1 MGVSVFKTKL
11 ENISKQESIRFDVKY
26 RRFFDVDHAKS
37 DIAKDYVRIGDIL
50 KVFPCKKIKKGE
62 LENNIEMI
70 DISAVDDNTATL
82 EEVVCNVDSIGSD
95 KNILTNGDILISKI
109 VMSKGYIW
117 VNGKSGNELIGSSEI
132 IPYILRDEM
141 VDLDFLKY
149 MLILPQM
156 LKIYTYLET
165 GKTPSQKRVNPKELL
180 QIRIPKVPYC
190 IQNKIGDKI
199 RTTQEKNSYLRSQ
212 VLNFSGVIDDVFSE
226 ELHMQHKS
234 MKLTKMYIKKNFLIG
249 KDFDLRL
256 SYKYNNSFF
265 DDQIVDDYQIIP
277 FREFLAEPMKMGKSI
292 SPDLYD
298 EEGEAKYIAMSSIKN
313 WCINYE
319 ESKAVTEQYYEENKR
334 KSCIQIN
341 DILMARSGEGTIGKV
356 ALVEKNEE
364 ALCADFIIRIRLK
377 EDVNKKF
384 MYYYMRSFLFQLY
397 VEREKKGLGNNTNI
411 FPKQI
416 NRIPVVCMS
425 PKQQHRIVSI
435 LSLKEEEIC
444 AAILNLDNNKLKI
457 ENEIVNSYRG
467 D

>member
-1 MGVSVFKTKL
+1 MIINFLIIIQEDMGVSVFKTKL

-190 IQNKIGDKI
+190 IQNKIGA
-199 RTTQEKNSYLRSQ
+199 
-212 VLNFSGVIDDVFSE
+212 
-226 ELHMQHKS
+226 
-234 MKLTKMYIKKNFLIG
+234 FL
-249 KDFDLRL
+249 
-256 SYKYNNSFF
+256 
-265 DDQIVDDYQIIP
+265 
-277 FREFLAEPMKMGKSI
+277 
-292 SPDLYD
+292 
-298 EEGEAKYIAMSSIKN
+298 
-313 WCINYE
+313 
-319 ESKAVTEQYYEENKR
+319 
-334 KSCIQIN
+334 
-341 DILMARSGEGTIGKV
+341 
-356 ALVEKNEE
+356 
-364 ALCADFIIRIRLK
+364 
-377 EDVNKKF
+377 
-384 MYYYMRSFLFQLY
+384 
-397 VEREKKGLGNNTNI
+397 
-411 FPKQI
+411 
-416 NRIPVVCMS
+416 
-425 PKQQHRIVSI
+425 
-435 LSLKEEEIC
+435 
-444 AAILNLDNNKLKI
+444 
-457 ENEIVNSYRG
+457 
-467 D
+467 